1 MGKVLLGT
9 TLSLDGF
16 MQDREGS
23 VAALYPDLV
32 QLADTD
38 VLRES
43 IRVTGAAVM
52 GRHSYEMANGD
63 LTGYEYQTPIFVITH
78 HPPTTPIKGENDHL
92 KVHFVTDG
100 VESAIRQAKAAAGD
114 KDVTIVGGADVA
126 QQLLKLRL
134 ADELHIG
141 IMPVI
146 MGAGLRFFDHL
157 EAEKIEIEL
166 VKTFINAPRV
176 DLIYRIIK

>member
-16 MQDREGS
+16 MHDRDGS

-43 IRVTGAAVM
+43 IRVTGAALM
-52 GRHSYEMANGD
+52 GRHSYDMANGD
-63 LTGYEYQTPIFVITH
+63 LTGYEYQTPIFVVTH

-92 KVHFVTDG
+92 KLHFVTDG
-100 VESAIRQAKAAAGD
+100 VESAVRQAKAAAGD

-146 MGAGLRFFDHL
+146 FGAGLRFFEHL
-157 EAEKIEIEL
+157 EAEKIEIEFI
-166 VKTFINAPRV
+166 KTFLNPPRV